1 MHGGQCL
8 QQLAGFIVAIGG
20 DGVGQ
25 VAIGNAFGGLLA
37 LLQGPDDGARDR
49 QAHQRTQRNGH
60 QRAHTQQHLA
70 GLGQGGGVGLAFG
83 QLCGHGFTQVV
94 EGLEVFVGQR
104 AQVLVH
110 QGGHVGLTS
119 AAQFPDFVELVV
131 VGLTGCGNRSQKA
144 LGLVALHQRLNAL
157 DLGFHA
163 LGRCLR
169 VGSEFVHVVA
179 VDGLEEC
186 LGTHPVQADVR
197 RPVFH
202 QGLLR
207 DLLRGDALTGTLQ
220 AGDVPHSGL

>member
-8 QQLAGFIVAIGG
+8 QQLAGFIVATGG

-49 QAHQRTQRNGH
+49 QAHQRAQRNGH

-83 QLCGHGFTQVV
+83 QLGGHGLAQVV
-94 EGLEVFVGQR
+94 QGLEVFVGQR

-110 QGGHVGLTS
+110 QGRHVGL
-119 AAQFPDFVELVV
+119 AAAVQFPDFVELVV
-131 VGLTGCGNRSQKA
+131 VGLTGRGNRSQKA

-163 LGRCLR
+163 LGRRLR
-169 VGSEFVHVVA
+169 VGGELVHVVA
-179 VDGLEEC
+179 VDGLEERF
-186 LGTHPVQADVR
+186 GTHPVQADV
-197 RPVFH
+197 
-202 QGLLR
+202 
-207 DLLRGDALTGTLQ
+207 
-220 AGDVPHSGL
+220 